1 MDTEAIK
8 ILNEM
13 LKSTQNFIA
22 GQQEE
27 MKEMKKEFGKAKA
40 KDSEEE
46 QSAELYCKLNSVIQE
61 FEFDLEKGKTFASWF
76 EKHKSFFENEGNS
89 LAENVKVRL
98 LVAKLGGSE
107 YAKISQKMMPQ
118 KLDSMRFDILIQE
131 LENEFSDP
139 RSKIVKRFEVIKLRC
154 PCVEKILDFGT
165 MVNSECEKAQM
176 ALTVED
182 SKILIFIAGI
192 PEEANDL
199 RQICLRFV
207 ERHSNSEQCT
217 FKQLLEEC
225 RSYLAT
231 KAEAKIFENIQEKVK
246 FEPDYAFEV
255 NNVSKNP
262 IQAQPI
268 QNSKMKDNSENEFS
282 RNNYQKKFNYNS
294 GNQRFNN
301 YSDYSENPNKFRNIQ
316 CYNCGRFGHY
326 GRDCRKPK
334 GWLNRFN
341 RPQINHVS
349 IDPDSSGTF
358 CGITDIVNP
367 NSILI
372 KQKWITQ
379 KLKLNEK
386 LVEMIVDSAS
396 QINILNEEIW
406 TKIGSPEVFKVDY
419 SGIGLGKTK
428 FQIEGKFKAIVE
440 LFGITSEEEF
450 HLVKG
455 DVNILGLPILNKF
468 GTNSTILAKFIP
480 KKEIFNSP
488 KQKKWR
494 SPKPFLKNEESP
506 FWKKKIFKNEETPKR
521 WHKKNRLA
529 NAEQVLVKNTNKNGK
544 TLWLPGK
551 LVNKVGQKWRIE
563 VPRLK
568 CIISR
573 EEWHIRKKYWLEK
586 NQSDSDNSIEE
597 KSLRLN
603 QLFNKN
609 INSKKD
615 DSNIQEENNSKNI
628 RRQLKCGRHSSRSNS
643 SIRQGLA
650 NLSQF

>member
-1 MDTEAIK
+1 MDTPEAVKMLGEI
-8 ILNEM
+8 
-13 LKSTQNFIA
+13 LKSTQDF
-22 GQQEE
+22 
-27 MKEMKKEFGKAKA
+27 MKEFGKTKE
-40 KDSEEE
+40 KEDSEEE
-46 QSAELYCKLNSVIQE
+46 KSAELYCKLNSVIQE
-61 FEFDLEKGKTFASWF
+61 FEFDLGKGKTFACWY

-154 PCVEKILDFGT
+154 PCVEKVLDFGT
-165 MVNSECEKAQM
+165 LVNSECEKAQM

-207 ERHSNSEQCT
+207 ERNSNSEQCT
-217 FKQLLEEC
+217 FKQLLVEC

-231 KAEAKIFENIQEKVK
+231 KADAKIFENIQDKVK
-246 FEPDYAFEV
+246 FEPDYSFEV
-255 NNVSKNP
+255 NNVSKIP

-268 QNSKMKDNSENEFS
+268 QNPKTKDDSENKFI
-282 RNNYQKKFNYNS
+282 RNNYQERFNYNS
-294 GNQRFNN
+294 RNQRFNN
-301 YSDYSENPNKFRNIQ
+301 YSDYSENPNKFKDIQ

-406 TKIGSPEVFKVDY
+406 TKIGSPELFKVDY
-419 SGIGLGKTK
+419 SGVGLGKTK
-428 FQIEGKFKAIVE
+428 FEIEGKFKAIVE

-455 DVNILGLPILNKF
+455 DVKILGLPILNKF

-480 KKEIFNSP
+480 KKEVFNSP

-506 FWKKKIFKNEETPKR
+506 FWKKKIFKNEETPKT
-521 WHKKNRLA
+521 WHKRNRFA
-529 NAEQVLVKNTNKNGK
+529 NNEDVLVKNTNKNGK

-568 CIISR
+568 CVVSR
-573 EEWHIRKKYWLEK
+573 EEWHIRKRYWLEK
-586 NQSDSDNSIEE
+586 NQSDSDNSIEP
-597 KSLRLN
+597 
-603 QLFNKN
+603 
-609 INSKKD
+609 
-615 DSNIQEENNSKNI
+615 
-628 RRQLKCGRHSSRSNS
+628 
-643 SIRQGLA
+643 
-650 NLSQF
+650 

>member
-1 MDTEAIK
+1 MDTEAVK
-8 ILNEM
+8 ILNEI

-27 MKEMKKEFGKAKA
+27 MKEMRKEFGKTNA

-46 QSAELYCKLNSVIQE
+46 KSAELYCKLNSVIQE
-61 FEFDLEKGKTFASWF
+61 FEFDLEKGKTFASWY
-76 EKHKSFFENEGNS
+76 EKHKSFFENE
-89 LAENVKVRL
+89 
-98 LVAKLGGSE
+98 
-107 YAKISQKMMPQ
+107 
-118 KLDSMRFDILIQE
+118 
-131 LENEFSDP
+131 
-139 RSKIVKRFEVIKLRC
+139 
-154 PCVEKILDFGT
+154 
-165 MVNSECEKAQM
+165 
-176 ALTVED
+176 
-182 SKILIFIAGI
+182 GI

-231 KAEAKIFENIQEKVK
+231 KADAKIFENIQEM
-246 FEPDYAFEV
+246 
-255 NNVSKNP
+255 
-262 IQAQPI
+262 AQPS
-268 QNSKMKDNSENEFS
+268 QNSKMKDNSENKFI
-282 RNNYQKKFNYNS
+282 RNNYQKRFNYNS

-301 YSDYSENPNKFRNIQ
+301 YADYSENQNRFNDIQ

-341 RPQINHVS
+341 RPQINHAS

-386 LVEMIVDSAS
+386 SVEMIVDSAS

-406 TKIGSPEVFKVDY
+406 TKIGSPELAKVNY
-419 SGIGLGKTK
+419 SGVGLGKSN
-428 FQIEGKFKAIVE
+428 FEIEGKFKAIVE

-455 DVNILGLPILNKF
+455 DVNILGLPIMNKF

-480 KKEIFNSP
+480 KEGFNSP

-521 WHKKNRLA
+521 WHKKSRFA
-529 NAEQVLVKNTNKNGK
+529 NNEEVLVKNTNKNGK

-586 NQSDSDNSIEE
+586 NQSDSDNSIDEQ
-597 KSLRLN
+597 SLKLN

-609 INSKKD
+609 INSKKG
-615 DSNIQEENNSKNI
+615 DSDIQEDNSKNI
-628 RRQLKCGRHSSRSNS
+628 PEDD
-643 SIRQGLA
+643 SIDVVDEPKSIDKKNEDEEKMSGISIDA
-650 NLSQF
+650 

>member
-1 MDTEAIK
+1 
-8 ILNEM
+8 M

-22 GQQEE
+22 GQQAE

-46 QSAELYCKLNSVIQE
+46 KSAELYCKLNSVIQE

-154 PCVEKILDFGT
+154 PCVEKVLDFGT
-165 MVNSECEKAQM
+165 LVNSECEKAEM

-207 ERHSNSEQCT
+207 ERHSNSDQCT

-231 KAEAKIFENIQEKVK
+231 KAEAKVFENIQEK
-246 FEPDYAFEV
+246 
-255 NNVSKNP
+255 
-262 IQAQPI
+262 AQPI
-268 QNSKMKDNSENEFS
+268 QNSKMKDNSENEFI
-282 RNNYQKKFNYNS
+282 RNKYQKKFNYNS

-301 YSDYSENPNKFRNIQ
+301 YSDYSESQNKFKDIQ
-316 CYNCGRFGHY
+316 CFNCGRFGHY

-334 GWLNRFN
+334 
-341 RPQINHVS
+341 
-349 IDPDSSGTF
+349 
-358 CGITDIVNP
+358 
-367 NSILI
+367 
-372 KQKWITQ
+372 
-379 KLKLNEK
+379 
-386 LVEMIVDSAS
+386 
-396 QINILNEEIW
+396 
-406 TKIGSPEVFKVDY
+406 
-419 SGIGLGKTK
+419 
-428 FQIEGKFKAIVE
+428 E

-480 KKEIFNSP
+480 KEGFNSP

-494 SPKPFLKNEESP
+494 SPQPFLKNEESP

-521 WHKKNRLA
+521 WHKKSRFA
-529 NAEQVLVKNTNKNGK
+529 NAEEVLVKNTNKNGK

-568 CIISR
+568 CIVSR

-586 NQSDSDNSIEE
+586 NQSDSDNSIDE
-597 KSLRLN
+597 KSVKLN

-609 INSKKD
+609 INSKKN
-615 DSNIQEENNSKNI
+615 DSEIQEDNSKN
-628 RRQLKCGRHSSRSNS
+628 SPEED
-643 SIRQGLA
+643 SIDVLDEPKPTDEKNDDEEKMSGISIDA
-650 NLSQF
+650 

>member
-1 MDTEAIK
+1 
-8 ILNEM
+8 
-13 LKSTQNFIA
+13 
-22 GQQEE
+22 
-27 MKEMKKEFGKAKA
+27 
-40 KDSEEE
+40 
-46 QSAELYCKLNSVIQE
+46 
-61 FEFDLEKGKTFASWF
+61 
-76 EKHKSFFENEGNS
+76 
-89 LAENVKVRL
+89 
-98 LVAKLGGSE
+98 
-107 YAKISQKMMPQ
+107 
-118 KLDSMRFDILIQE
+118 
-131 LENEFSDP
+131 
-139 RSKIVKRFEVIKLRC
+139 
-154 PCVEKILDFGT
+154 
-165 MVNSECEKAQM
+165 
-176 ALTVED
+176 
-182 SKILIFIAGI
+182 
-192 PEEANDL
+192 
-199 RQICLRFV
+199 
-207 ERHSNSEQCT
+207 
-217 FKQLLEEC
+217 
-225 RSYLAT
+225 
-231 KAEAKIFENIQEKVK
+231 
-246 FEPDYAFEV
+246 
-255 NNVSKNP
+255 
-262 IQAQPI
+262 
-268 QNSKMKDNSENEFS
+268 MKDNSENEFS

-480 KKEIFNSP
+480 KECVPYILILQACSFYIP
-488 KQKKWR
+488 HLIWR
-494 SPKPFLKNEESP
+494 SFNWLSDFQVKAVVSASKEVNSSDEYS
-506 FWKKKIFKNEETPKR
+506 
-521 WHKKNRLA
+521 
-529 NAEQVLVKNTNKNGK
+529 AEDENSEN
-544 TLWLPGK
+544 
-551 LVNKVGQKWRIE
+551 VGDE
-563 VPRLK
+563 F
-568 CIISR
+568 
-573 EEWHIRKKYWLEK
+573 RKK
-586 NQSDSDNSIEE
+586 
-597 KSLRLN
+597 
-603 QLFNKN
+603 F
-609 INSKKD
+609 
-615 DSNIQEENNSKNI
+615 
-628 RRQLKCGRHSSRSNS
+628 RHPLGCTKPHSYIS
-643 SIRQGLA
+643 GWY
-650 NLSQF
+650 

>member
-1 MDTEAIK
+1 MLGEI
-8 ILNEM
+8 
-13 LKSTQNFIA
+13 LKSTQDF
-22 GQQEE
+22 
-27 MKEMKKEFGKAKA
+27 MKEFGKTKE
-40 KDSEEE
+40 KEDSEEE
-46 QSAELYCKLNSVIQE
+46 KSAELYCKLNSVIQE
-61 FEFDLEKGKTFASWF
+61 FEFDLGKGKTFACWY

-154 PCVEKILDFGT
+154 PCVEKVLDFGT
-165 MVNSECEKAQM
+165 LVNSECEKAQM

-207 ERHSNSEQCT
+207 ERNSNSEQCT

-231 KAEAKIFENIQEKVK
+231 KADAKIFENIQDK
-246 FEPDYAFEV
+246 
-255 NNVSKNP
+255 
-262 IQAQPI
+262 AQPI
-268 QNSKMKDNSENEFS
+268 QNPKTKDDSENKFI
-282 RNNYQKKFNYNS
+282 RNNYQERFNYNS
-294 GNQRFNN
+294 RNQRFNN
-301 YSDYSENPNKFRNIQ
+301 YSNYSENPNKFKDIQ

-341 RPQINHVS
+341 RPQINQVS

-406 TKIGSPEVFKVDY
+406 TKIGSPELFKVDY

-428 FQIEGKFKAIVE
+428 FEIEGKFKAIVE

-455 DVNILGLPILNKF
+455 DVKILGLPILNKF

-480 KKEIFNSP
+480 KEVFNSP

-506 FWKKKIFKNEETPKR
+506 FWKKKIFKNEETPKT
-521 WHKKNRLA
+521 WHKRNRFA
-529 NAEQVLVKNTNKNGK
+529 NNEDVLVKNTNKNGK

-568 CIISR
+568 CVVSR
-573 EEWHIRKKYWLEK
+573 EEWHIRKRYWLEK
-586 NQSDSDNSIEE
+586 NQSDSDNSIEP
-597 KSLRLN
+597 
-603 QLFNKN
+603 
-609 INSKKD
+609 
-615 DSNIQEENNSKNI
+615 
-628 RRQLKCGRHSSRSNS
+628 
-643 SIRQGLA
+643 
-650 NLSQF
+650 

>member
-1 MDTEAIK
+1 MDTEAVKMLGEI
-8 ILNEM
+8 
-13 LKSTQNFIA
+13 LKSTQDF
-22 GQQEE
+22 
-27 MKEMKKEFGKAKA
+27 MKEFGKTKE
-40 KDSEEE
+40 KENSEEE
-46 QSAELYCKLNSVIQE
+46 KSAELYCKLNSVIQE
-61 FEFDLEKGKTFASWF
+61 FEFDLDKGKTFASWF

-107 YAKISQKMMPQ
+107 YAKISQKLMPQ

-131 LENEFSDP
+131 LENEFGDP

-154 PCVEKILDFGT
+154 PCVEKVLDFGAV
-165 MVNSECEKAQM
+165 VNSECEKAEM

-207 ERHSNSEQCT
+207 ERHSNSDQCT

-231 KAEAKIFENIQEKVK
+231 KADAKVFENIQEKVK
-246 FEPDYAFEV
+246 FEPDYSFEV

-262 IQAQPI
+262 IQAQSI
-268 QNSKMKDNSENEFS
+268 QNSKMKNENSEDRFRGS
-282 RNNYQKKFNYNS
+282 NYQKKFNYNS

-301 YSDYSENPNKFRNIQ
+301 YSDYSESQNKFRDIQ
-316 CYNCGRFGHY
+316 CYNCGRLGHY

-379 KLKLNEK
+379 KVKLNEK

-406 TKIGSPEVFKVDY
+406 SKIGSPELFKVDY
-419 SGIGLGKTK
+419 SGVGLGKTK
-428 FQIEGKFKAIVE
+428 FEIEGKFKAIVE
-440 LFGITSEEEF
+440 LFGTTSEEEF

-468 GTNSTILAKFIP
+468 GTNSRILAKFIP
-480 KKEIFNSP
+480 KEVFNSP

-494 SPKPFLKNEESP
+494 SPQPFLKNEESP

-521 WHKKNRLA
+521 WHKRSRFA
-529 NAEQVLVKNTNKNGK
+529 NNEEVLVKNTNKNGK

-568 CIISR
+568 CIVSR

-586 NQSDSDNSIEE
+586 NQSDSDNSIDE
-597 KSLRLN
+597 KSLKLN
-603 QLFNKN
+603 QLFKKN
-609 INSKKD
+609 INSKHED
-615 DSNIQEENNSKNI
+615 DSNVQEENNSENIPEDNSIDVLDEPKPIDEKNEDDKEMSGI
-628 RRQLKCGRHSSRSNS
+628 
-643 SIRQGLA
+643 SIDA
-650 NLSQF
+650 